1 LELERC
7 TKLRS
12 FRHGSHD
19 FVAALRGAGALKKHN
34 DNTLRNYLSPD
45 SKDVPGLSIDPKT
58 KELLVIVACIA
69 QNDRVA
75 HMQCHMWAAHKA
87 GASPDEILA
96 VIYFIGQF
104 VGGIA
109 KLNGLEAWRATFRP
123 DLPSV
128 DRVAEL
134 GEFDFGSAGTS
145 AAAP

>member
-1 LELERC
+1 MSTEVEIERERC
-7 TKLRS
+7 TRLRG

-19 FVAALRGAGALKKHN
+19 FVAALRGAEALKKHN
-34 DNTLRNYLSPD
+34 DNTERNYLSPS
-45 SKDVPGLSIDPKT
+45 SKDVPGIIIDRKT

-128 DRVAEL
+128 DQVSEL
-134 GEFDFGSAGTS
+134 GEVERSAVG
-145 AAAP
+145 